1 MPITTKLKAV
11 SLGVSLALAGLLV
24 GCNQNDSDPLVK
36 NDAYYRGQAEAMV
49 AKLTL
54 GEKLDLL
61 SGPGYGSANG
71 AINVKQDVPGVAG
84 YINGVLRRADGIDI
98 PALKLADG
106 PAGVRINA
114 NRDGDSTSY
123 YATAWPI
130 GSLLASSWDV
140 KLVKAVGEAMG
151 DEVRQYGVDIL
162 LAPGMNIQR
171 NPLNGRNFE
180 YYSEDPLLTG
190 KIGAAMVNGVES
202 NGVGTTIK
210 HYFGNNSETNRN
222 QINDIGEPRTFREIY
237 LRGFQIAVD
246 EAQPWAVM
254 TSYNK
259 VNGTYVN
266 ERRDAVT
273 DLLRGEWKF
282 DGLVMSDWF
291 AGDVAN
297 NAYKQVLAGQD
308 LIEPG
313 NVKEQLQQSIEH
325 GDLDE
330 AKHGDLDEAKVTE
343 AAIHILT
350 QAMKSPSYNQL
361 AVSNSPD
368 LAAHAKL
375 ARQAGA
381 ESMVLLRNDAAAL
394 PIAATSKVA
403 SFGINQINTYK
414 GGTGSG
420 DVNAA
425 STTTIA
431 QGLAS
436 RFPVNG
442 ALQAYY
448 GDFYEANKVYHEGQF
463 GAKGYYTCAEA
474 PISGDLAALIAN
486 AAATQQAAVISIGR
500 QAGEGA
506 DRSSG
511 KGDYLLGDDER
522 ALIDAVSSAF
532 HAQGKKVVVVLNV
545 NGVIDTAQW
554 SDKVDGILLAY
565 MAGQE
570 TGHAVADVL
579 SGAVNPSGKL
589 AQSFPHSYASV
600 PSAGTFPGED
610 TDGDGEPDDL
620 YYNEGI
626 YVGYR
631 YYSTFEQAVSYPFG
645 FGLSYTSFSYTSPAI
660 ASNTLE
666 GGSAGSLVLTAT
678 ITNTGAVAGKE
689 AAQVYVTAPE
699 VKLKK
704 PLIELKA
711 FAKTAQLAPGA
722 SEQLSFTIPASI
734 LASFDE
740 ASNQWIVEPGRYSA
754 YISPS
759 SDVSAST
766 PVSFTVSKEIV
777 VSNTTPGAL
786 ALPAGVDPASV
797 TTVTR

>member
-1 MPITTKLKAV
+1 MPITTTKMKAI
-11 SLGVSLALAGLLV
+11 SLCVSLALAGILV
-24 GCNQNDSDPLVK
+24 GCNQNDSEPLVK
-36 NDAYYRGQAEAMV
+36 DDAYYRGQAEAMV
-49 AKLTL
+49 ARLTL
-54 GEKLDLL
+54 AEKLDLL
-61 SGPGYGSANG
+61 SGPGYGSADG
-71 AINVKQDVPGVAG
+71 AINVKQDVAGVAG
-84 YINGVLRRADGIDI
+84 YINGVLRSADGIDI

-106 PAGVRINA
+106 PAGLRISA
-114 NRDGDSTSY
+114 NRDGDSASY
-123 YATAWPI
+123 HATAWPI
-130 GSLLASSWDV
+130 GTLLASSWDV
-140 KLVKAVGEAMG
+140 NLVRSVGEAMG
-151 DEVRQYGVDIL
+151 DEMRQYGVDIL

-190 KIGAAMVNGVES
+190 KMGAAIVNGVES

-210 HYFGNNSETNRN
+210 HFFGNNSETNRN

-266 ERRDAVT
+266 ERKDAVT
-273 DLLRGEWKF
+273 EVLRGEWQF

-313 NVKEQLQQSIEH
+313 NVKEQLQQSIDK
-325 GDLDE
+325 GDLS
-330 AKHGDLDEAKVTE
+330 EAKVTE
-343 AAIHILT
+343 AAINILT
-350 QAMKSPSYNQL
+350 QVMKSPSYNQL
-361 AVSNSPD
+361 PVGNSPD
-368 LAAHAKL
+368 LTAHAKL

-381 ESMVLLRNDAAAL
+381 ESMVLLRNE
-394 PIAATSKVA
+394 AATLPLATSSKVA

-425 STTTIA
+425 GLTTIA
-431 QGLAS
+431 QGLAE
-436 RFPVNG
+436 RFTVSA

-448 GDFYEANKVYHEGQF
+448 GDFYESNKVYHEGQF

-474 PISGDLAALIAN
+474 AVSPELASLIT
-486 AAATQQAAVISIGR
+486 AAASEQEVAVISLGR

-511 KGDYLLGDDER
+511 KGDYLLGDDET
-522 ALIDAVSSAF
+522 ALIDAVSGAF

-554 SDKVDGILLAY
+554 GHKVDAILLAY

-579 SGAVNPSGKL
+579 SGTVNPSGKL
-589 AQSFPHSYASV
+589 AQSFPASYASV
-600 PSAGTFPGED
+600 PSSGSFPGED

-645 FGLSYTSFSYTSPAI
+645 FGLSYTSFGYGNPAV
-660 ASNTLE
+660 ARNTLAS
-666 GGSAGSLVLTAT
+666 GAAGSLVLTAT
-678 ITNTGAVAGKE
+678 ITNTGTVSGKE
-689 AAQVYVTAPE
+689 AAQVYVSAPE

-704 PLIELKA
+704 PSIELKA
-711 FAKTAQLAPGA
+711 FAKTQQLAPGA
-722 SEQLSFTIPASI
+722 SEQLSFSIPASL

-740 ASNQWIVEPGRYSA
+740 AGNQWIVEPGSYSA

-759 SDVSAST
+759 SDVSAT
-766 PVSFTVSKEIV
+766 VPVTFTVSKEIV
-777 VSNTTPGAL
+777 VSHTTAGAL
-786 ALPAGVDPASV
+786 ALPSGVDAATV
-797 TTVTR
+797 TTVTK

>member
-36 NDAYYRGQAEAMV
+36 DDAYYRGQAEAMV

-84 YINGVLRRADGIDI
+84 YINGVLRSADGIDI

-114 NRDGDSTSY
+114 NRDGDSASY

-266 ERRDAVT
+266 ERKDAVT
-273 DLLRGEWKF
+273 DVLRSEWKF

-330 AKHGDLDEAKVTE
+330 AKVNE

-350 QAMKSPSYNQL
+350 QVMKSPSYNQL
-361 AVSNSPD
+361 AISNSPD
-368 LAAHAKL
+368 LTAHAKL

-381 ESMVLLRNDAAAL
+381 ESMVLLRNEAAAL
-394 PIAATSKVA
+394 PLAASSTLA

-431 QGLAS
+431 QGLAA
-436 RFPVNG
+436 RFPVNE
-442 ALQAYY
+442 ALQSYY
-448 GDFYEANKVYHEGQF
+448 RDFYENNKVYHEGQF

-554 SDKVDGILLAY
+554 RDKVDGILLAY

-589 AQSFPHSYASV
+589 AQSFPQSYASV

-660 ASNTLE
+660 ASNTLAD
-666 GGSAGSLVLTAT
+666 GSAGNLVLTAT

-759 SDVSAST
+759 SDVSSST

-797 TTVTR
+797 TTITR

>member
-1 MPITTKLKAV
+1 MPITTKMKAV
-11 SLGVSLALAGLLV
+11 SLGVSLALTGLLG

-36 NDAYYRGQAEAMV
+36 DDAYYRGQAEAMV

-54 GEKLDLL
+54 DEKLSLL

-71 AINVKQDVPGVAG
+71 AINLKQDVAGVAG
-84 YINGVLRRADGIDI
+84 YINGVARSADGIDI

-106 PAGVRINA
+106 PAGLRISA
-114 NRDGDSTSY
+114 NRDGDSATY

-140 KLVKAVGEAMG
+140 NLVKSVGEAMG

-237 LRGFQIAVD
+237 LRGFQIAVN

-259 VNGTYVN
+259 FNGTYVN
-266 ERRDAVT
+266 ERKDAIT
-273 DLLRGEWKF
+273 DVLRGEWQF

-313 NVKEQLQQSIEH
+313 NVKEQLQQSIEQ
-325 GDLDE
+325 GDLN
-330 AKHGDLDEAKVTE
+330 EAKVTE

-394 PIAATSKVA
+394 PIAVTSKVA

-425 STTTIA
+425 STSTIA

-463 GAKGYYTCAEA
+463 GAKGYYTCDEA
-474 PISGDLAALIAN
+474 AVSPALASLITT
-486 AAATQQAAVISIGR
+486 AASEQEVAVISLGR

-506 DRSSG
+506 DRTDS
-511 KGDYLLGDDER
+511 KGDYLLGDDEI

-554 SDKVDGILLAY
+554 SHKVDAILLAY

-589 AQSFPHSYASV
+589 AQSFPLSYASV

-631 YYSTFEQAVSYPFG
+631 YYSTFDKAVSYPFG
-645 FGLSYTSFSYTSPAI
+645 FGLSYTSFGYTSPAI
-660 ASNTLE
+660 ASNTLAK
-666 GGSAGSLVLTAT
+666 GAAGSLVLTAT

-689 AAQVYVTAPE
+689 AAQIYVTAPE
-699 VKLKK
+699 VKLQK
-704 PLIELKA
+704 PTIELKA
-711 FAKTAQLAPGA
+711 FAKTKQLAPGA
-722 SEQLSFTIPASI
+722 AEQLSFTIPASI

-740 ASNQWIVEPGRYSA
+740 ASNQWIVEPGSYSA

-759 SDVSAST
+759 SDVSATT

-777 VSNTTPGAL
+777 VSSTTPGAL
-786 ALPAGVDPASV
+786 ALPSGVDAATV
-797 TTVTR
+797 TTMTK

>member
-1 MPITTKLKAV
+1 MPITTTKMKAI
-11 SLGVSLALAGLLV
+11 SLCVSLALAGILV
-24 GCNQNDSDPLVK
+24 GCNQNDSEPLVK
-36 NDAYYRGQAEAMV
+36 DDAYYRGQAEAMV
-49 AKLTL
+49 ARLTL
-54 GEKLDLL
+54 AEKLDLL
-61 SGPGYGSANG
+61 SGPGYGSADG
-71 AINVKQDVPGVAG
+71 AINVKQDVAGVAG
-84 YINGVLRRADGIDI
+84 YINGVLRSADGIDI

-106 PAGVRINA
+106 PAGLRISA
-114 NRDGDSTSY
+114 NRDGDSASY
-123 YATAWPI
+123 HATAWPI
-130 GSLLASSWDV
+130 GTLLASSWDV
-140 KLVKAVGEAMG
+140 NLVRSVGEAMG
-151 DEVRQYGVDIL
+151 DEMRQYGVDIL

-190 KIGAAMVNGVES
+190 KMGAAIVNGVES

-210 HYFGNNSETNRN
+210 HFFGNNSETNRN

-266 ERRDAVT
+266 ERKDAVT
-273 DLLRGEWKF
+273 EVLRGEWQF

-313 NVKEQLQQSIEH
+313 NVKEQLQQSIDK
-325 GDLDE
+325 GDLS
-330 AKHGDLDEAKVTE
+330 EAKVTE
-343 AAIHILT
+343 AAINILT
-350 QAMKSPSYNQL
+350 QVMKSPSYNQL
-361 AVSNSPD
+361 PVGNSPD
-368 LAAHAKL
+368 LATHAKL

-381 ESMVLLRNDAAAL
+381 ESMVLLRNEAAAL
-394 PIAATSKVA
+394 PLATSSKVA

-425 STTTIA
+425 GLTTIA
-431 QGLAS
+431 QGLAE
-436 RFPVNG
+436 RFTVSA

-448 GDFYEANKVYHEGQF
+448 GDFYESNKVYHEGQF

-474 PISGDLAALIAN
+474 AISPELASLIST
-486 AAATQQAAVISIGR
+486 AASEQEVAVISLGR

-511 KGDYLLGDDER
+511 KGDYLLGDDET
-522 ALIDAVSSAF
+522 ALIDAVSGAF

-554 SDKVDGILLAY
+554 GHKVDAILLAY

-579 SGAVNPSGKL
+579 SGTINPSGKL
-589 AQSFPHSYASV
+589 AQSFPASYASV
-600 PSAGTFPGED
+600 PSSGSFPGED

-645 FGLSYTSFSYTSPAI
+645 FGLSYTSFGYGSPAVTR
-660 ASNTLE
+660 NTLAS
-666 GGSAGSLVLTAT
+666 GAAGSLVLTAT
-678 ITNTGAVAGKE
+678 ITNTGTVSGKE
-689 AAQVYVTAPE
+689 AAQVYVSAPE

-704 PLIELKA
+704 PSIELKA
-711 FAKTAQLAPGA
+711 FAKTKQLAPGA
-722 SEQLSFTIPASI
+722 SEQLSFTIPASF

-740 ASNQWIVEPGRYSA
+740 AGNQWIVEPGSYSA

-759 SDVSAST
+759 SDVSAT
-766 PVSFTVSKEIV
+766 VPVTFTVSKEIV
-777 VSNTTPGAL
+777 VSHTTAGAL
-786 ALPAGVDPASV
+786 ALPSGVDAATV
-797 TTVTR
+797 TTVTK

>member
-1 MPITTKLKAV
+1 MRITTKIKTV
-11 SLGVSLALAGLLV
+11 SLAVSLALAGLLV
-24 GCNQNDSDPLVK
+24 GCNQNDSEPLVK
-36 NDAYYRGQAEAMV
+36 DDAYYRGQAEALV

-54 GEKLDLL
+54 SEKLDLL
-61 SGPGYGSANG
+61 SGPGYGSADG
-71 AINVKQDVPGVAG
+71 AINVKQDVAGVAG
-84 YINGVLRRADGIDI
+84 YINGVLRSADGIDI

-106 PAGVRINA
+106 PAGLRISSE
-114 NRDGDSTSY
+114 RDGDSATY

-140 KLVKAVGEAMG
+140 NLVKSVGAAMG

-210 HYFGNNSETNRN
+210 HYFGNNSETSRN

-266 ERRDAVT
+266 ERKDAVT
-273 DLLRGEWKF
+273 DVLRSEWKF

-313 NVKEQLQQSIEH
+313 NVKEQLQQSIEQ
-325 GDLDE
+325 
-330 AKHGDLDEAKVTE
+330 GDLDEAKVSE
-343 AAIHILT
+343 AAVHILT
-350 QAMKSPSYNQL
+350 QMMKSPSYNQL

-368 LAAHAKL
+368 LAAHATL

-381 ESMVLLRNDAAAL
+381 ESMVLLRNQAAAL
-394 PIAATSKVA
+394 PIATTSKVA

-431 QGLAS
+431 QGLAA
-436 RFPVNG
+436 RFPVSET
-442 ALQAYY
+442 LQAYY
-448 GDFYEANKVYHEGQF
+448 SDFYENNKVYHEGQF

-474 PISGDLAALIAN
+474 DVGIELASLIT
-486 AAATQQAAVISIGR
+486 AAASEQDVAVISIGR

-511 KGDYLLGDDER
+511 KGDYLLGDDEL

-532 HAQGKKVVVVLNV
+532 HAQSKKVVVVLNV

-554 SDKVDGILLAY
+554 RDKVDAVLLAY

-570 TGHAVADVL
+570 TGNAVADVL
-579 SGAVNPSGKL
+579 SGTVNPSGKL
-589 AQSFPHSYASV
+589 AQSFPQSYASV
-600 PSAGTFPGED
+600 PSATTFPGED
-610 TDGDGEPDDL
+610 TDGDGALDDL

-631 YYSTFEQAVSYPFG
+631 YYSTFDQAVSYPFG
-645 FGLSYTSFSYTSPAI
+645 FGLSYTSFGYTSPAI
-660 ASNTLE
+660 ASNTLAS
-666 GGSAGSLVLTAT
+666 GAAGSLVLTAT

-689 AAQVYVTAPE
+689 AAQVYVSAPE

-711 FAKTAQLAPGA
+711 FAKTGQLAPGA

-740 ASNQWIVEPGRYSA
+740 ASNQWIVEPGSYSA

-759 SDVSAST
+759 SDVSTTT

-777 VSNTTPGAL
+777 VSSTTPGAL
-786 ALPAGVDPASV
+786 ALPSGVDAATV
-797 TTVTR
+797 TTVIK

>member
-1 MPITTKLKAV
+1 MPITTKLKTV

-24 GCNQNDSDPLVK
+24 GCNQTDADPKVK
-36 NDAYYRGQAEAMV
+36 NDAYYRSQAESMV
-49 AKLTL
+49 TKLTL
-54 GEKLDLL
+54 SEKLSLL

-84 YINGVLRRADGIDI
+84 YINGVLRSADGIDI

-114 NRDGDSTSY
+114 NRDGDSASY

-140 KLVKAVGEAMG
+140 KLVKAVGAAMG

-210 HYFGNNSETNRN
+210 HYFGNNSETNRT

-237 LRGFQIAVD
+237 LRGFQIAVA

-266 ERRDAVT
+266 ERRDALT
-273 DLLRGEWKF
+273 DLLRGEWQF

-297 NAYKQVLAGQD
+297 SAYKQVLAGQD

-313 NVKEQLQQSIEH
+313 NVKEQLQQSIEQ
-325 GDLDE
+325 
-330 AKHGDLDEAKVTE
+330 GDLDEAKVNK

-350 QAMKSPSYNQL
+350 QVMKSPSYQRL
-361 AVSNSPD
+361 AISNNPD

-394 PIAATSKVA
+394 PLAASSSLA

-431 QGLAS
+431 QGLAA
-436 RFPVNG
+436 RFSVNE
-442 ALQAYY
+442 ALQRYY
-448 GDFYEANKVYHEGQF
+448 RDFYQNNKVYHEGQF

-474 PISGDLAALIAN
+474 PINGDLAALIAN
-486 AAATQQAAVISIGR
+486 TATTQQAAIISIGR

-545 NGVIDTAQW
+545 NGVIDTTQW
-554 SDKVDGILLAY
+554 RDKVDAILLAY

-579 SGAVNPSGKL
+579 SGVVNPSGKL
-589 AQSFPHSYASV
+589 AQSFPQSYASV
-600 PSAGTFPGED
+600 PSADTFPGED
-610 TDGDGEPDDL
+610 SDGDGEPDDL

-645 FGLSYTSFSYTSPAI
+645 FGLSYTSFSYTNPTI
-660 ASNTLE
+660 ASNTLTND
-666 GGSAGSLVLTAT
+666 GTGSLVLTAT
-678 ITNTGAVAGKE
+678 ISNTGAVAGKE

-740 ASNQWIVEPGRYSA
+740 TSNQWIVEPGRYNV

-759 SDVSAST
+759 SNISAST

-777 VSNTTPGAL
+777 VSNTTLGAL
-786 ALPAGVDPASV
+786 ALPAGVDPTTV

>member
-1 MPITTKLKAV
+1 MPITTTKMKAI
-11 SLGVSLALAGLLV
+11 SLCVSLALAGILV
-24 GCNQNDSDPLVK
+24 GCNQNDSEPMVK
-36 NDAYYRGQAEAMV
+36 DDAYYRGQAEAMV
-49 AKLTL
+49 ARLTL
-54 GEKLDLL
+54 DEKLDLL
-61 SGPGYGSANG
+61 SGPGYGSADG
-71 AINVKQDVPGVAG
+71 AINIKQDVAGVAG
-84 YINGVLRRADGIDI
+84 YINGVLRSADGIDI

-106 PAGVRINA
+106 PAGLRISA
-114 NRDGDSTSY
+114 NRDGDSASY
-123 YATAWPI
+123 HATAWPI
-130 GSLLASSWDV
+130 GTLLASSWDV
-140 KLVKAVGEAMG
+140 NLVRSVGAAMG
-151 DEVRQYGVDIL
+151 DEMRQYGVDIL

-190 KIGAAMVNGVES
+190 KMGAAIVNGVES

-210 HYFGNNSETNRN
+210 HFFGNNSETNRN

-266 ERRDAVT
+266 ERKDAVT
-273 DLLRGEWKF
+273 EVLRGEWQF

-291 AGDVAN
+291 AGDVAS

-313 NVKEQLQQSIEH
+313 NVKEQLQQSIDQ
-325 GDLDE
+325 GDLS
-330 AKHGDLDEAKVTE
+330 EAKVTE
-343 AAIHILT
+343 AAINILT
-350 QAMKSPSYNQL
+350 QVMKSPSYNQL
-361 AVSNSPD
+361 PVGNSPD

-381 ESMVLLRNDAAAL
+381 ESMVLLRNEAAAL
-394 PIAATSKVA
+394 PLATSSKVA
-403 SFGINQINTYK
+403 SFGIDQINTYK

-425 STTTIA
+425 GLTTIA
-431 QGLAS
+431 QGLAE
-436 RFPVNG
+436 RFTVSA

-448 GDFYEANKVYHEGQF
+448 GDFYESNKVYHEGQF

-474 PISGDLAALIAN
+474 AISPELASLIST
-486 AAATQQAAVISIGR
+486 AASEQEVAVISLGR

-511 KGDYLLGDDER
+511 KGDYLLGDDET
-522 ALIDAVSSAF
+522 ALIDAVSGAF

-554 SDKVDGILLAY
+554 GHKVDAILLAY

-579 SGAVNPSGKL
+579 SGTVNPSGKL
-589 AQSFPHSYASV
+589 AQSFPASYASV
-600 PSAGTFPGED
+600 PSSGSFPGED

-645 FGLSYTSFSYTSPAI
+645 FGLSYTSFGYGSPAV
-660 ASNTLE
+660 ARNTLAS
-666 GGSAGSLVLTAT
+666 GAAGSLVLTAT
-678 ITNTGAVAGKE
+678 ITNTGTVSGKE
-689 AAQVYVTAPE
+689 AAQVYVSAPE

-704 PLIELKA
+704 PSIELKA
-711 FAKTAQLAPGA
+711 FAKTKQLAPGA
-722 SEQLSFTIPASI
+722 SEQLSFSIPASL

-740 ASNQWIVEPGRYSA
+740 AGNQWIVEPGSYSA

-759 SDVSAST
+759 SDVSAT
-766 PVSFTVSKEIV
+766 VPVTFTVSKEIV
-777 VSNTTPGAL
+777 VSHTTAGAL
-786 ALPAGVDPASV
+786 ALSSGVDAATV
-797 TTVTR
+797 TTVTK

>member
-1 MPITTKLKAV
+1 MPITTRLKAV

-36 NDAYYRGQAEAMV
+36 DDAYYRGQAEAMV

-84 YINGVLRRADGIDI
+84 YINGVLRSADGIDI

-114 NRDGDSTSY
+114 NRDGDSASY

-330 AKHGDLDEAKVTE
+330 AKVNE

-350 QAMKSPSYNQL
+350 QVMKSPSYSQL
-361 AVSNSPD
+361 AISNSPD
-368 LAAHAKL
+368 LTAHAKL

-394 PIAATSKVA
+394 PLAASSTLA

-431 QGLAS
+431 QGLAA
-436 RFPVNG
+436 RFPVNEV
-442 ALQAYY
+442 LQSYY
-448 GDFYEANKVYHEGQF
+448 RDFYENNKVYHEGQF

-474 PISGDLAALIAN
+474 PVSGDLAALIAS

-666 GGSAGSLVLTAT
+666 GGSAGNLVLTAT

-797 TTVTR
+797 TTITR

>member
-1 MPITTKLKAV
+1 MPITTRLKAV

-36 NDAYYRGQAEAMV
+36 DDAYYRGQAEAMV

-84 YINGVLRRADGIDI
+84 YINGVLRSADGIDI

-114 NRDGDSTSY
+114 SRDGDSASY

-266 ERRDAVT
+266 ERRDALT

-291 AGDVAN
+291 AGDVTN

-330 AKHGDLDEAKVTE
+330 AKVNE

-350 QAMKSPSYNQL
+350 QVMKSPSYNQL
-361 AVSNSPD
+361 AISNSPD
-368 LAAHAKL
+368 LTAHAKL

-381 ESMVLLRNDAAAL
+381 ESMVLLRNEAAAL
-394 PIAATSKVA
+394 PLATSSTLA

-431 QGLAS
+431 QGLAAH
-436 RFPVNG
+436 FPVYE
-442 ALQAYY
+442 ALQSYY
-448 GDFYEANKVYHEGQF
+448 RDFYENNKVYHEGQF

-589 AQSFPHSYASV
+589 AQSFPQSYASV

-660 ASNTLE
+660 ASNTLAD
-666 GGSAGSLVLTAT
+666 GSAGSLVLTAT

-759 SDVSAST
+759 SDVSSST

>member
-36 NDAYYRGQAEAMV
+36 DDAYYRGQAEAMV

-84 YINGVLRRADGIDI
+84 YINGVLRSADGIDI

-114 NRDGDSTSY
+114 NRDGDSASY

-330 AKHGDLDEAKVTE
+330 AKVNE

-350 QAMKSPSYNQL
+350 QVMKSPSYNPL
-361 AVSNSPD
+361 AISNSPD
-368 LAAHAKL
+368 LTAHAKL

-394 PIAATSKVA
+394 PLAASSTLA

-431 QGLAS
+431 QGLAA
-436 RFPVNG
+436 RCPVNE
-442 ALQAYY
+442 ALQSYY
-448 GDFYEANKVYHEGQF
+448 RDFYENNKVYHEGQF

-474 PISGDLAALIAN
+474 PISGDLAALIAS

-666 GGSAGSLVLTAT
+666 GGSAGNLVLTAT

-711 FAKTAQLAPGA
+711 FAKTGQLAPGA

-759 SDVSAST
+759 SDVSAGT

>member
-1 MPITTKLKAV
+1 MRITTKIKTV
-11 SLGVSLALAGLLV
+11 SLAVSLALAGLLV
-24 GCNQNDSDPLVK
+24 GCNQNDSEPPVK
-36 NDAYYRGQAEAMV
+36 DDAYYRGQAEALV

-54 GEKLDLL
+54 SEKLDLL
-61 SGPGYGSANG
+61 SGPGYGSADG
-71 AINVKQDVPGVAG
+71 AINVKQDVAGVAG
-84 YINGVLRRADGIDI
+84 YINGVLRSADGIDI

-106 PAGVRINA
+106 PAGLRISSE
-114 NRDGDSTSY
+114 RDGDSATY

-140 KLVKAVGEAMG
+140 NLVKSVGAAMG

-210 HYFGNNSETNRN
+210 HYFGNNSETSRN

-266 ERRDAVT
+266 ERKDAVT
-273 DLLRGEWKF
+273 DVLRSEWKF

-297 NAYKQVLAGQD
+297 NAYKQMLAGQD

-313 NVKEQLQQSIEH
+313 NVKEQLQQSIEQ

-330 AKHGDLDEAKVTE
+330 ANVSE
-343 AAIHILT
+343 AAVHILT
-350 QAMKSPSYNQL
+350 QVMKSPSYNQL

-368 LAAHAKL
+368 LAAHATL

-381 ESMVLLRNDAAAL
+381 ESMVLLRNQAAAL
-394 PIAATSKVA
+394 PIATTSKVA

-431 QGLAS
+431 QGLAA
-436 RFPVNG
+436 RFPVSE

-448 GDFYEANKVYHEGQF
+448 SDFYENNKVYHEGQF

-474 PISGDLAALIAN
+474 DVGTELASLITT
-486 AAATQQAAVISIGR
+486 AASEQDAAVISIGR

-511 KGDYLLGDDER
+511 KGDYLLGDDEL

-532 HAQGKKVVVVLNV
+532 HAQSKKVVVVLNV

-554 SDKVDGILLAY
+554 RDKVDAVLLAY

-570 TGHAVADVL
+570 TGNAVADVL
-579 SGAVNPSGKL
+579 SGTVNPSGKL
-589 AQSFPHSYASV
+589 AQSFPQSYASV
-600 PSAGTFPGED
+600 PSATTFPGED
-610 TDGDGEPDDL
+610 TDGDGALDDL

-631 YYSTFEQAVSYPFG
+631 YYSTFDQAVSYPFG
-645 FGLSYTSFSYTSPAI
+645 FGLSYTSFGYTSPAI
-660 ASNTLE
+660 ASNTLAS
-666 GGSAGSLVLTAT
+666 GAAGSLVLTAT

-689 AAQVYVTAPE
+689 AAQVYVSAPE

-711 FAKTAQLAPGA
+711 FAKTGQLAPGA
-722 SEQLSFTIPASI
+722 SEQLSFTIPANI

-740 ASNQWIVEPGRYSA
+740 ASNQWIVEPGSYSA

-759 SDVSAST
+759 SDVSTTT

-777 VSNTTPGAL
+777 VSSTTPGAL
-786 ALPAGVDPASV
+786 ALPSGVDAATV
-797 TTVTR
+797 TTVIK

>member
-36 NDAYYRGQAEAMV
+36 DDAYYRGQAEAMV

-54 GEKLDLL
+54 SEKLDLL
-61 SGPGYGSANG
+61 SGPGYGSADG

-84 YINGVLRRADGIDI
+84 YINGVLRSADGIDI

-114 NRDGDSTSY
+114 NRDGDSASY

-313 NVKEQLQQSIEH
+313 NVKEQLQQSIEQ
-325 GDLDE
+325 
-330 AKHGDLDEAKVTE
+330 GDLDEAKVSE
-343 AAIHILT
+343 AAVHILT
-350 QAMKSPSYNQL
+350 QMMKSPSYNQL

-368 LAAHAKL
+368 LAAHATL

-381 ESMVLLRNDAAAL
+381 ESMVLLRNQAAAL
-394 PIAATSKVA
+394 PIATTSKVA

-431 QGLAS
+431 QGLAA
-436 RFPVNG
+436 RFPVSE
-442 ALQAYY
+442 ALQTYY
-448 GDFYEANKVYHEGQF
+448 SDFYENNKVYHEGQF

-474 PISGDLAALIAN
+474 DVGTELASLIT
-486 AAATQQAAVISIGR
+486 AAASEQDVAVISIGR

-511 KGDYLLGDDER
+511 KGDYLLGDDEL

-532 HAQGKKVVVVLNV
+532 HAQSKKVVVVLNV

-554 SDKVDGILLAY
+554 RDKVDALLLAY

-570 TGHAVADVL
+570 TGNAVADVL
-579 SGAVNPSGKL
+579 SGTVNPSGKL
-589 AQSFPHSYASV
+589 AQSFPQSYASV
-600 PSAGTFPGED
+600 PSATTFPGED
-610 TDGDGEPDDL
+610 TDGDGALDDL

-631 YYSTFEQAVSYPFG
+631 YYSTFDQAVSYPFG
-645 FGLSYTSFSYTSPAI
+645 FGLSYTSFGYTSPAI
-660 ASNTLE
+660 ASNTLAS
-666 GGSAGSLVLTAT
+666 GAAGSLVLTAT

-689 AAQVYVTAPE
+689 AAQVYVSAPE

-711 FAKTAQLAPGA
+711 FAKTGQLAPGA

-740 ASNQWIVEPGRYSA
+740 ASNQWIVEPGSYSA

-759 SDVSAST
+759 SDVSTTT

-777 VSNTTPGAL
+777 VSSTTPGAL

-797 TTVTR
+797 TNITR

>member
-1 MPITTKLKAV
+1 MPITTKMKAV

-36 NDAYYRGQAEAMV
+36 DDAYYRGQAEAMV

-54 GEKLDLL
+54 DEKLSLL

-71 AINVKQDVPGVAG
+71 AINVKQDVAGVAG
-84 YINGVLRRADGIDI
+84 YINGVARSADGIDI

-106 PAGVRINA
+106 PAGLRISA
-114 NRDGDSTSY
+114 NRDGDSATY

-140 KLVKAVGEAMG
+140 NLVKSVGEAMG

-266 ERRDAVT
+266 ERKDAVT
-273 DLLRGEWKF
+273 DVLRGEWQF

-313 NVKEQLQQSIEH
+313 NVKEQLQQSIEQ
-325 GDLDE
+325 
-330 AKHGDLDEAKVTE
+330 GDLDEAKVTE

-368 LAAHAKL
+368 LAAHARL
-375 ARQAGA
+375 ARQTGA

-425 STTTIA
+425 STTIA

-463 GAKGYYTCAEA
+463 GAKGYYTCDEA
-474 PISGDLAALIAN
+474 AVSPALASLITT
-486 AAATQQAAVISIGR
+486 AASEQEVAVISLGR

-506 DRSSG
+506 DRTDS
-511 KGDYLLGDDER
+511 KGDYLLGDDEI

-554 SDKVDGILLAY
+554 SHKVDAILLAY

-589 AQSFPHSYASV
+589 AQSFPLSYASV

-631 YYSTFEQAVSYPFG
+631 YYSTFDKAVSYPFG
-645 FGLSYTSFSYTSPAI
+645 FGLSYTSFGYTSPAI
-660 ASNTLE
+660 ANNTLAK
-666 GGSAGSLVLTAT
+666 GAAGSLVLTAT

-689 AAQVYVTAPE
+689 AAQVYVSAPE
-699 VKLKK
+699 VKLQK
-704 PLIELKA
+704 PTIELKA
-711 FAKTAQLAPGA
+711 FAKTKQLAPGA

-740 ASNQWIVEPGRYSA
+740 ASNQWIVEPGSYSA

-759 SDVSAST
+759 SDVSATT

-777 VSNTTPGAL
+777 VSSTTPGAL
-786 ALPAGVDPASV
+786 ALPSGVDAATV
-797 TTVTR
+797 TTVTK

>member
-24 GCNQNDSDPLVK
+24 GCNQNDSAPLVK
-36 NDAYYRGQAEAMV
+36 DDAYYRGQAEAMV

-84 YINGVLRRADGIDI
+84 YINGVLRSADGIDI

-114 NRDGDSTSY
+114 SRDGDSASY

-190 KIGAAMVNGVES
+190 KIGAAMVNGVER

-291 AGDVAN
+291 AGDVTN

-330 AKHGDLDEAKVTE
+330 AKVNE

-350 QAMKSPSYNQL
+350 QVMKSPSYNQL
-361 AVSNSPD
+361 AISNSPD
-368 LAAHAKL
+368 LTAHAKL

-381 ESMVLLRNDAAAL
+381 ESMVLLRNEAAAL
-394 PIAATSKVA
+394 PLSASSTLA

-431 QGLAS
+431 QGLAA
-436 RFPVNG
+436 RFPVYE
-442 ALQAYY
+442 ALQSYY
-448 GDFYEANKVYHEGQF
+448 RDFYENNKVYHEGQF

-474 PISGDLAALIAN
+474 PISGELAALIAS
-486 AAATQQAAVISIGR
+486 AATTQQAAVISIGR

-511 KGDYLLGDDER
+511 KGDYLLGDDEL

-554 SDKVDGILLAY
+554 GDKVDGILLAY

-589 AQSFPHSYASV
+589 AQSFPQSYASV

-666 GGSAGSLVLTAT
+666 GGSAGNLVLTAT

-722 SEQLSFTIPASI
+722 SERLSFTIPASI

-759 SDVSAST
+759 SDVSSST
-766 PVSFTVSKEIV
+766 PISFTVSKEIV

-797 TTVTR
+797 TTITH

>member
-11 SLGVSLALAGLLV
+11 SLGVSLALTGLLT
-24 GCNQNDSDPLVK
+24 GCTTNPHITQVK
-36 NDAYYRGQAEAMV
+36 DDAYYRGQAEAMV
-49 AKLTL
+49 AILTL
-54 GEKLDLL
+54 SEKLDLL
-61 SGPGYGSANG
+61 SGPNESRP
-71 AINVKQDVPGVAG
+71 INIKQDVAGVAG
-84 YINGVLRRADGIDI
+84 YINGVSRSADGIDI

-106 PAGVRINA
+106 PAGLRINA
-114 NRDGDSTSY
+114 NRDNDKATY

-130 GSLLASSWDV
+130 GSLLASSWDTQ
-140 KLVKAVGEAMG
+140 LVNAVGQAMG
-151 DEVRQYGVDIL
+151 DEVKQYGVDIL

-190 KIGAAMVNGVES
+190 KMGAAMVSGVES

-210 HYFGNNSETNRN
+210 HFFGNNSESNRE

-246 EAQPWAVM
+246 EAQPRAIM

-266 ERRDAVT
+266 EREDAVT
-273 DLLRGEWKF
+273 KVLRDEWHF
-282 DGLVMSDWF
+282 NGLVMSDWF

-313 NVKEQLQQSIEH
+313 NVKEQLLQAVNQGKLS
-325 GDLDE
+325 E
-330 AKHGDLDEAKVTE
+330 AKINE
-343 AAIHILT
+343 AATHILT
-350 QAMKSPSYNQL
+350 QVMKSPSYSQHPITN
-361 AVSNSPD
+361 NPD
-368 LAAHAKL
+368 LKAHAQL

-381 ESMVLLRNDAAAL
+381 ESMVLLRNEASAL
-394 PIAATSKVA
+394 PIAASSNVA

-425 STTTIA
+425 KTTNIA
-431 QGLAS
+431 QGLAA
-436 RFPVNG
+436 RFPVNE
-442 ALQAYY
+442 ALQSYY
-448 GDFYEANKVYHEGQF
+448 RDFYETNKVYHEGQF
-463 GAKGYYTCAEA
+463 GAKGHYTCDEA
-474 PISGDLAALIAN
+474 NVTPELTTLIAS
-486 AAATQQAAVISIGR
+486 AAKEQDVAVITIGR

-506 DRSSG
+506 DRTNS
-511 KGDYLLGDDER
+511 KGDYLLSNNEM
-522 ALIDAVSSAF
+522 ALIDAVSNAF
-532 HAQGKKVVVVLNV
+532 HQQNKKVTVVLNV

-554 SDKVDGILLAY
+554 SNKVDAILLAY

-570 TGHAVADVL
+570 TGHAVADIL
-579 SGAVNPSGKL
+579 AGAVTPSGKL
-589 AQSFPHSYASV
+589 TQSFPQSYHKV
-600 PSAGTFPGED
+600 PSSDSFPGID
-610 TDGDGEPDDL
+610 TNRDGKPDTI

-631 YYSTFEQAVSYPFG
+631 YYNTFNQAVSYPFG
-645 FGLSYTSFSYTSPAI
+645 FGLSYTSFRYTNSAI
-660 ASNTLE
+660 VENTLAN
-666 GGSAGSLVLTAT
+666 GATGSLKLTAT
-678 ITNTGAVAGKE
+678 VTNTGAVSGKE
-689 AAQVYVTAPE
+689 AAQVYISAPE

-704 PLIELKA
+704 PAIELKA
-711 FAKTAQLAPGA
+711 FAKTQKLAPGS

-734 LASFDE
+734 LASFDQT
-740 ASNQWIVEPGRYSA
+740 SNQWIVEPGSYRA

-759 SDVSAST
+759 SNISAST

-786 ALPAGVDPASV
+786 ALPAGVDPATV
-797 TTVTR
+797 TTIAR